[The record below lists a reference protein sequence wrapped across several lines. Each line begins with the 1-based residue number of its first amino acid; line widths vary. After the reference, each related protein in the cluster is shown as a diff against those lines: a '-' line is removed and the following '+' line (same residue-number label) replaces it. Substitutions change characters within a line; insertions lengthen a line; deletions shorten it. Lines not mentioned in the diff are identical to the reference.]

1 MSKPRH
7 RVGRARSDALSP
19 TLGALPAT
27 VLSDPA
33 PLIGRERELE
43 AIRAHLLGESVRL
56 VTLTG
61 PGGIGKTRLALAA
74 ARYVQP
80 AFPDGVWFVD
90 LAPLHDPAEIDTAIG
105 QALRLEEAAAVSP
118 AERVAAYLRDRHL
131 LLVLDNFEHLLPA
144 ASRVAALLA
153 VAPQLKVLV
162 TSREPLK
169 LRLEQRLPVTGLAL
183 PDLRTPDP
191 ASMMQ
196 APAAA
201 CSWSTPGVSSQVL
214 G

>member
-1 MSKPRH
+1 
-7 RVGRARSDALSP
+7 VAQ
-19 TLGALPAT
+19 
-27 VLSDPA
+27 
-33 PLIGRERELE
+33 
-43 AIRAHLLGESVRL
+43 
-56 VTLTG
+56 
-61 PGGIGKTRLALAA
+61 AA

-80 AFPDGVWFVD
+80 AFRDGVWFVD
-90 LAPLHDPAEIDTAIG
+90 LAPLHDPAELDAAIG
-105 QALRLEEAAAVSP
+105 QALRLEEAAALSL
-118 AERVAAYLRDRHL
+118 ARASLAHLEDRYL

-144 ASRVAALLA
+144 AARVAALLA
-153 VAPQLKVLV
+153 AAPSLKVLV

-201 CSWSTPGVSSQVL
+201 CSWNMPGVSSQAL